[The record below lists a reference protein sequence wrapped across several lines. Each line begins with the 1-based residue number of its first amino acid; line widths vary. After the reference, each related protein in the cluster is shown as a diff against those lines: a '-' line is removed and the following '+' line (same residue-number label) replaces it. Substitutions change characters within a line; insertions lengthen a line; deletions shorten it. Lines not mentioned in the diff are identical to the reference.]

1 MTSSA
6 PAPAMR
12 VDWVDEARGLG
23 ILLVVVGHVL
33 GGLEAARIVAADGPG
48 PIAIRWIYSFHMPLF
63 FFLSGLFATRAA
75 AGPFDEYVAG
85 KLRTVAYPYLVWS
98 VLQTL
103 VHLALSRFTNQQVH
117 ATALLTLLY
126 RPIMQFW
133 FLYALFLI
141 FVVFGVLVR
150 AGARR
155 GAVLAVAL
163 GLYVIAHVGTLGP
176 WGVLYSVAN
185 HMLYFAVGV
194 AVADHIH
201 RWVAALMPGSAAAVG
216 LLAFAGLSGSVA
228 AGAVDNPWE
237 KPVVAMI
244 GIVGTVAL
252 TALVRGSGASLLR
265 GWGARSLQIYV
276 AHTIAAAAVRIG
288 LQRGAGVTDPLV
300 HLASGVVV
308 GLYAPLWL
316 DTVCTRVGFRY
327 AFTWPRATEPGRAAA
342 ERTPR

>member
-1 MTSSA
+1 MTASA
-6 PAPAMR
+6 PAPAVR
-12 VDWVDEARGLG
+12 VEWVDEARGIG

-33 GGLEAARIVAADGPG
+33 GGLEAARILAADGPG
-48 PIAIRWIYSFHMPLF
+48 PVAIRWIYSFHMPLF
-63 FFLSGLFATRAA
+63 FFLSGLFAMRAA
-75 AGPFDEYVAG
+75 TGPFGAYVAG

-141 FVVFGVLVR
+141 FIVFGALVR
-150 AGARR
+150 GGAGR

-163 GLYVIAHVGTLGP
+163 GLYVIAQVGTLGP
-176 WGVLYSVAN
+176 WGVTYSVAN
-185 HMLYFAVGV
+185 NMLYFAAGV

-201 RWVAALMPGSAAAVG
+201 RWVAALTRGAAARGG
-216 LLAFAGLSGSVA
+216 LLAFAVLTGALA
-228 AGAVDNPWE
+228 AGAVDNPWG

-252 TALVRGSGASLLR
+252 TALVRGGGASLLR
-265 GWGARSLQIYV
+265 GWGERSLQIYV

-300 HLASGVVV
+300 HLASGVAV

-316 DTVCTRVGFRY
+316 DAVCARLGFRY
-327 AFTWPRATEPGRAAA
+327 AFTWPRRTAAA
-342 ERTPR
+342 RRTPT

>member
-33 GGLEAARIVAADGPG
+33 GGLEAARLLAADGPG
-48 PIAIRWIYSFHMPLF
+48 PVAIRWIYSFHMPLF
-63 FFLSGLFATRAA
+63 FFLSGLFAMRAA
-75 AGPFDEYVAG
+75 AGPFGAYVAG

-103 VHLALSRFTNQQVH
+103 VHLTLSRFTNQQVH

-163 GLYVIAHVGTLGP
+163 GLYVVAHVATLGP

-185 HMLYFAVGV
+185 NMIYFAVGV
-194 AVADHIH
+194 AVADHIP
-201 RWVAALMPGSAAAVG
+201 RWVAALTPAAAAVVG
-216 LLAFAGLSGSVA
+216 LVAFTLLTGTMSADVADTLWGRPCLAV
-228 AGAVDNPWE
+228 
-237 KPVVAMI
+237 I

-252 TALVRGSGASLLR
+252 SALVHGGAAQVLR

-288 LQRGAGVTDPLV
+288 LQRGFGVTDPLV
-300 HLASGVVV
+300 HLASGVAV

-316 DTVCTRVGFRY
+316 DAACTRVGFRY
-327 AFTWPRATEPGRAAA
+327 AFTWPRRTAAA
-342 ERTPR
+342 RRTPT